1 MGGLAS
7 TEKQTEPSAC
17 NLLTVKVIRMKNAR
31 KADLMTQSDCYV
43 TLYLPTASVHK
54 VRTKTVNNT
63 KDPLWNETFH
73 FRIQNQVKNIL
84 ELKVCDEDSLTQDDH
99 LLTVFFD
106 VSKIQLGETV
116 RLNFQLNPKGKEE
129 LEVEFTKESSPDLP
143 ENIATNGVLV
153 AREVSCLEAQ
163 VNGGRVRK
171 DSTDRKFAFVLE
183 GSYEGAQ
190 NLSLNSWLFPAAPA
204 RFHYIKY
211 NDSDLNVTIPQR
223 RQLSRSSSYQGE
235 RNENEFLTLPLN
247 SLPIQEKVTIGEN
260 RTFDLHVKAN
270 EWTEGLC
277 RRPKNLDVRLGFD
290 LCPEEQNFLKNR
302 KQVVAAGIKKVL
314 HLDEDLQ
321 DHEIPVVAVT
331 TTGVGIRA
339 LTGMYG
345 SIWGLQKLNL
355 LDCISYITGSSGTTW
370 TMTKLYEE
378 ADWSQKDLGEII
390 NEARKQ
396 ATKCKKNAFSLQNLK
411 NYYRELS
418 ERTAAGHKT
427 SFIDLWG
434 LMIEAMLQ
442 DGKDHHRLSDQRKAV
457 NLGQNPLPIYLAL
470 NVKDKITTKEFREW
484 VEFTPYEVGF
494 LKYGAFIRAEDFGS
508 EFYMGRLMK
517 KIPESRIC
525 FMQGMW
531 SSIFSKN
538 LLDAWHAADNSE
550 DFWHRWTQATVT
562 EIEEEP
568 NLPERPHEI
577 ATRMFT
583 PASGLSNALRDVLT
597 DRPAVSKYH
606 NFLRGF
612 QMHNEYTQNE
622 HFSRWKDTQLDSSPN
637 QLRETTEHLEMA
649 DTAFFYDTSC
659 PPLMKPERKVDV
671 ILHLNYSGGSQ
682 ALPLE
687 HASRYFS
694 EQGIPFPKTVLNEEE
709 KTNLKEC
716 YIFEDAATPG
726 APIVLY
732 FPLVNDS
739 FQRFV
744 APGVPRSA
752 SEMEMGKVDVSGF
765 LSPYST
771 REVTL
776 KAEDFNKLLKL
787 TNYNILNNENLI
799 LQALRAAVAR
809 KRQTQSQLP
818 SAEQLSS

>member
-1 MGGLAS
+1 MWYIDI
-7 TEKQTEPSAC
+7 
-17 NLLTVKVIRMKNAR
+17 LLFTLSFSYTV
-31 KADLMTQSDCYV
+31 TQSDCYV

-73 FRIQNQVKNIL
+73 FRIQSQVKNIL

-116 RLNFQLNPKGKEE
+116 RLNFQLNPKHLCYEYQ
-129 LEVEFTKESSPDLP
+129 SPVFIWLCKDVMVT
-143 ENIATNGVLV
+143 IRFCVCLV
-153 AREVSCLEAQ
+153 TTS
-163 VNGGRVRK
+163 
-171 DSTDRKFAFVLE
+171 DRKFAFMLE

-190 NLSLNSWLFPAAPA
+190 NLSLNSWLFPATPA

-211 NDSDLNVTIPQR
+211 NHSDLNVTIPQR
-223 RQLSRSSSYQGE
+223 RQLSRVRHY
-235 RNENEFLTLPLN
+235 
-247 SLPIQEKVTIGEN
+247 
-260 RTFDLHVKAN
+260 
-270 EWTEGLC
+270 WTEGLC

-321 DHEIPVVAVT
+321 DYEIPVVAVT

-370 TMTKLYEE
+370 TMTKLYED

-390 NEARKQ
+390 SEARKQ
-396 ATKCKKNAFSLQNLK
+396 ATKCKRNAFSLQNLK

-442 DGKDHHRLSDQRKAV
+442 DGKDHHRLSDQKKAV

-517 KIPESRIC
+517 RIPESRIC

-562 EIEEEP
+562 EIGKSCFI
-568 NLPERPHEI
+568 LSFI
-577 ATRMFT
+577 AFDFYF
-583 PASGLSNALRDVLT
+583 GLSNALRDVLT

-606 NFLRGF
+606 SFLRGF

-622 HFSRWKDTQLDSSPN
+622 HFCKWKDTQLDSSPN
-637 QLRETTEHLEMA
+637 QLRDTAEHLEMA

-682 ALPLE
+682 PLE

-716 YIFEDAATPG
+716 YIFEDEATPG

-739 FQRFV
+739 FQRFI
-744 APGVPRSA
+744 APGVPRSV

-765 LSPYST
+765 LSPYAT

-799 LQALRAAVAR
+799 LQALRTAVAR

>member
-1 MGGLAS
+1 MGAS
-7 TEKQTEPSAC
+7 T
-17 NLLTVKVIRMKNAR
+17 L
-31 KADLMTQSDCYV
+31 TQSDCYV

-73 FRIQNQVKNIL
+73 FRIQSQVKNIL

-116 RLNFQLNPKGKEE
+116 RLNFQLNPKHLCYEYQ
-129 LEVEFTKESSPDLP
+129 SPVFIWLCKDVMVT
-143 ENIATNGVLV
+143 IRFCVCLV
-153 AREVSCLEAQ
+153 TTS
-163 VNGGRVRK
+163 
-171 DSTDRKFAFVLE
+171 DRKFAFMLE

-190 NLSLNSWLFPAAPA
+190 NLSLNSWLFPATPA

-211 NDSDLNVTIPQR
+211 NHSDLNVTIPQR
-223 RQLSRSSSYQGE
+223 R
-235 RNENEFLTLPLN
+235 
-247 SLPIQEKVTIGEN
+247 
-260 RTFDLHVKAN
+260 
-270 EWTEGLC
+270 TEGLC

-321 DHEIPVVAVT
+321 DYEIPVVAVT

-370 TMTKLYEE
+370 TMTKLYED

-390 NEARKQ
+390 SEARKQ
-396 ATKCKKNAFSLQNLK
+396 ATKCKRNAFSLQNLK

-442 DGKDHHRLSDQRKAV
+442 DGKDHHRLSDQKKAV

-517 KIPESRIC
+517 RIPESRIYVTC
-525 FMQGMW
+525 LILYHFFCL
-531 SSIFSKN
+531 SS
-538 LLDAWHAADNSE
+538 
-550 DFWHRWTQATVT
+550 
-562 EIEEEP
+562 EEEP
-568 NLPERPHEI
+568 NLPERPHEM

-606 NFLRGF
+606 SFLRGF

-622 HFSRWKDTQLDSSPN
+622 HFCKWKDTQLDSSPN
-637 QLRETTEHLEMA
+637 QLRDTAEHLEMA

-682 ALPLE
+682 ALVRGVKFTSVIFTVS
-687 HASRYFS
+687 HFSASHC
-694 EQGIPFPKTVLNEEE
+694 QT
-709 KTNLKEC
+709 EC
-716 YIFEDAATPG
+716 YIFEDEATPG

-739 FQRFV
+739 FQRFI
-744 APGVPRSA
+744 APGVPRSV

-765 LSPYST
+765 LSPYAT

-799 LQALRAAVAR
+799 LQALRTAVAR